1 MSSKYIKKYPIPQGF
16 QELLSEFTKEILRN
30 QPKDIIDF
38 SIEYF
43 KCLQYG
49 LVLDYA
55 QKGVNIPCDFR
66 PGIPALPKSLQHLR
80 SKVIDIDSLSI
91 KKTEQVKEEEKQ
103 KNDKPSLKKE
113 GSEKKIPNIEIDEGA
128 INTKK
133 DSKKKVNILA
143 TDENISESKNIAPV
157 LTQTTEIKSDYLNCI
172 DFEDKENIL
181 QNLKNNENISK
192 DVQDYINKDFEPNK
206 DINNLI
212 ILIQKIIMSYYLN
225 KGTEKEDE
233 YNKLNEE
240 TQTKIKDIMSK
251 CALFQLDFDT
261 MENKLSITEF
271 KKYGYYP
278 RILKA
283 YIYKLK
289 HINDEVNDLMDEIC
303 FFIFTHHLKLI
314 LSEDNAEKIFETKP
328 YLEKYFNHNIQ
339 LLAPEIYS
347 FVLGTKFYD
356 ESTSINYFTSFS
368 LRKRELC
375 FQYYKFYNLKNYGA
389 KEKKFVD
396 ILEKY
401 LFISSPQQIL
411 EKIKS
416 ATEETKSG
424 IEELVKEKIE
434 QNYKNINDFTSRIV
448 NIPEELVKN
457 SYDTFMKFN
466 TIEREII
473 INYLKLND
481 DYKDISS
488 QLSEIKI
495 DPVESNFVHKIKK
508 IYFDIK
514 YIPELNYRNYC
525 IYNNKFFEIPE
536 SAKNYL
542 AYFDNLEQPLDE
554 EKLCKEFEEKNNLV
568 QNGIFLYLLI
578 KDKENKKLEHLLG
591 KIKKINEKSESK
603 EKLFLAETMKENF
616 TLDSDEF
623 IGFIK
628 EYKEWKESL
637 SSDIL
642 EYFKKENDEQ
652 KKEYFL
658 SLNDNPEKIIIYNLL
673 KIENIN
679 TENGDFEKV
688 LEEYKEYIKED
699 KK

>member
-1 MSSKYIKKYPIPQGF
+1 M
-16 QELLSEFTKEILRN
+16 
-30 QPKDIIDF
+30 
-38 SIEYF
+38 
-43 KCLQYG
+43 
-49 LVLDYA
+49 
-55 QKGVNIPCDFR
+55 
-66 PGIPALPKSLQHLR
+66 
-80 SKVIDIDSLSI
+80 
-91 KKTEQVKEEEKQ
+91 
-103 KNDKPSLKKE
+103 
-113 GSEKKIPNIEIDEGA
+113 
-128 INTKK
+128 
-133 DSKKKVNILA
+133 NILA

-212 ILIQKIIMSYYLN
+212 ILIQKTIMSYYLN

-251 CALFQLDFDT
+251 CALFELDFDT

-488 QLSEIKI
+488 QLSEIII

>member
-133 DSKKKVNILA
+133 ETKKKVNILA